1 MSTSVAV
8 VGAGVAG
15 LSAAYHLPEDI
26 DVTVYERNDYAG
38 GHANTIEVDEDG
50 RRLGIDT
57 AFVVFNARTYPQLSQ
72 FFADLEVPTLDH
84 QGGFNFFDLDS
95 GLNYGTAELALD
107 EEIVRSRY
115 PQNFQTIWRE
125 AKRFHT
131 EAPRDFLRG
140 RTNVPLGEYLDSNG
154 YSEAF
159 KYSYVVLLATA
170 VWSVPAEL
178 IWEMPATTVI
188 AFYMSHD
195 EGGLGGMSVNW
206 KTVGGGSISY
216 VRRIV
221 ESIRGRVL
229 LSEPALGIRDEG
241 DRVTVTSA
249 TGPRSYDYVVLAT
262 HADEALE
269 LLERP
274 TGAQRQVLQTVRYSA
289 TRAVLHTDPAVL
301 PADRGRWQ
309 SWNYGKK
316 TADEQVRT
324 WVAYYMNPLQN
335 LDARND
341 YFVTLDCPVQ
351 PRDETVIKEIDYTHP
366 VIDLGVRS
374 MQKTIYDVNRTG
386 RVKLAGSYF
395 HSPKIGPDLIG
406 SHEAAFVSGLHAAR
420 SVEQTRQQS
429 TAPATR

>member
-15 LSAAYHLPEDI
+15 LSTAYHLPEDI
-26 DVTVYERNDYAG
+26 DVTVYEKNDYAG
-38 GHANTIEVDEDG
+38 GHANTIEVDENG
-50 RRLGIDT
+50 KRLGIDT

-72 FFADLEVPTLDH
+72 FFADLGVATLDH
-84 QGGFNFFDLDS
+84 QGGFNFFDVDS
-95 GLNYGTAELALD
+95 GLNYGTGELALD
-107 EEIVRSRY
+107 EDVVRAKY
-115 PQNFQTIWRE
+115 PQAFQTIWRE

-140 RTNVPLGEYLDSNG
+140 RSNVPLGEYLDRNG
-154 YSEAF
+154 YSDEF

-195 EGGLGGMSVNW
+195 EGGLGGKSVNW
-206 KTVGGGSISY
+206 KTVDGGSINY

-221 ESIRGRVL
+221 ESIRGRVR
-229 LSEPALGIRDEG
+229 LSEPVIGIRDDG
-241 DRVTVTSA
+241 DRVVVTS
-249 TGPRSYDYVVLAT
+249 TGGAREYDYVVLAT
-262 HADEALE
+262 HADEALK

-274 TGAQRQVLQTVRYSA
+274 TGEQQRVLETVRYSA
-289 TRAVLHTDPAVL
+289 TKAVLHTDPAVL
-301 PADRGRWQ
+301 PADRSRWQ

-316 TADEQVRT
+316 TVDDRVRT
-324 WVAYYMNPLQN
+324 WVAYYMNPLQD
-335 LDARND
+335 LDAERD

-351 PRDETVIKEIDYTHP
+351 PRDETVLKEIDYTHP
-366 VIDLGVRS
+366 VIDLGVRA

-386 RVKLAGSYF
+386 RIKLAGSYF
-395 HSPKIGPDLIG
+395 HSPKIGPDLVG

-420 SVEQTRQQS
+420 RVEVARQQD
-429 TAPATR
+429 TTGDAR